1 MPLDLLRVMLT
12 CLRALL
18 GSLARPR
25 RHPCCRRSG
34 RPHPRTA
41 HPVAPDPPPPAALRL
56 QRDQDLAWEDG
67 AIVLGVSVSRE
78 LRGWWQRS
86 RLCSKE
92 RKAGLARCPRRQA
105 DYELLPFQGPFDG
118 HLEMGRS
125 HGGGHSHRARGGAAA
140 LLRGLPASA
149 FLSTSALKHDVGVP
163 DGARPAKIRNCGGQ
177 SGERPGKPG

>member
-25 RHPCCRRSG
+25 PHSCCRRSR

-41 HPVAPDPPPPAALRL
+41 HPVAPDPPPPAALCL
-56 QRDQDLAWEDG
+56 QSDQDPAWEDG

-105 DYELLPFQGPFDG
+105 DYELLSFQGPFDG

-125 HGGGHSHRARGGAAA
+125 HGGGCAGRGS
-140 LLRGLPASA
+140 RTTEGLPASA